1 MKIINEI
8 NDTFKEYKFIE
19 EGHKYIYLPK
29 NKRLT
34 SITQFI
40 SKLKEAFD
48 TRFWS
53 VLKAFE
59 YSGYQIK
66 SKNSSKNYFYIN
78 NSEKIVPG
86 EVDLSKYALTHDPE
100 VIAKNWKIEG
110 SIGNNRG
117 SYLHK
122 FLENAE
128 LGIEEPKKEDFM
140 DNNVKEAI
148 EKENI
153 LFELSPTHVPK
164 IENKYDIVKQL
175 GIQFLEQNQYL
186 IPIAIECIVGDFEIG
201 IAGTFDRLYYNTLS
215 SNYEIWDFKTDKKI
229 EYYSKYNKK
238 LKLFDIDDCEYNKYS
253 LQVSLYKY
261 ILSKYVNIEIK
272 DCFIVHFNINE
283 NKYETI
289 KLIDYTELIKTKINE
304 YDWSAY
310 L

>member
-1 MKIINEI
+1 MRLIEEAFV
-8 NDTFKEYKFIE
+8 DYKYID

-59 YSGYQIK
+59 YSGYTIK
-66 SKNSSKNYFYIN
+66 SKNPAKNYFYIN
-78 NSEKIVPG
+78 ESEKIIPG
-86 EVDLSKYALTHDPE
+86 ETDLSNYNLSHTPE
-100 VIAKNWKIEG
+100 LIKKQWETTT

-140 DNNVKEAI
+140 DNNVKAAI
-148 EKENI
+148 QSENTM
-153 LFELSPTHVPK
+153 FEMFPTFVPQ
-164 IENKYDIVKQL
+164 IENSYDKVKQL
-175 GIQFLEQNQYL
+175 AESFLLENDYL
-186 IPIAIECIVGDFEIG
+186 IPHAIESVVGDFEIG
-201 IAGTFDRLYYNTLS
+201 LAGTFDRLYFNELS
-215 SNYEIWDFKTDKKI
+215 QSYEIWDFKTDKKL
-229 EYYSKYNKK
+229 EFTSKYNKK
-238 LKLFDIDDCEYNKYS
+238 LKLFNIDDCEYNKYS

-261 ILSKYVNIEIK
+261 ILTKKINIEIN
-272 DCFIVHFNINE
+272 DCYIVHFNINE
-283 NKYETI
+283 NRYEII
-289 KLIDYTELIKTKINE
+289 KLIDYTELIKTKVNE
-304 YDWSAY
+304 YEYQKY